1 MASAPA
7 EGTLTLEL
15 RDVSKSFGP
24 VIPLRSGT
32 NPRFNPPYSTESRDQ
47 YDYLRIHLRAAGPSG
62 H

>member
-32 NPRFNPPYSTESRDQ
+32 ESPFQPTPFNRKSRS
-47 YDYLRIHLRAAGPSG
+47 I
-62 H
+62 